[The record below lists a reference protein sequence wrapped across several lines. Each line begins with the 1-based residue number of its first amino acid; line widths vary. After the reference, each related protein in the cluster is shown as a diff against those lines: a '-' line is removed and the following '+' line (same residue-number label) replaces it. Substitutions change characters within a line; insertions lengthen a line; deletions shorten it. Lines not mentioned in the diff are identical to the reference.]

1 MHIPLLARLRA
12 RRYAQSPLRVL
23 PTFLALG
30 LLWLLVEVARR
41 F

>member
-12 RRYAQSPLRVL
+12 RRHAQSSWRVV
-23 PTFLALG
+23 PVFLALG
-30 LLWLLVEVARR
+30 LLWLLAEAACR